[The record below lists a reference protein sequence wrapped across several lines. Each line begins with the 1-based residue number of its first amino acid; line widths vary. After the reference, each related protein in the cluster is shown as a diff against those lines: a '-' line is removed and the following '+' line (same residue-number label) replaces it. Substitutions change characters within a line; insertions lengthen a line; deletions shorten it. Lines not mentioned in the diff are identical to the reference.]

1 MMVLDTNVVSETMA
15 KQPDQGVI
23 RFLDALEERAAV
35 TVITV
40 AEIRYGIAV
49 LPAGARK
56 RNLAASSERVFAALG
71 SAGVLPFDEP
81 AASDYAN
88 IAAARRQAGKPI
100 SQADA
105 IIAAICR
112 HHEVALATRNVD
124 DFAGTG
130 IVVVNPWDMPRGA
143 AGPDLPG
150 R

>member
-1 MMVLDTNVVSETMA
+1 MIVLDTNVVSETMA
-15 KQPDQGVI
+15 IQPDQGVI

-49 LPAGARK
+49 LPAGVRK
-56 RNLAASSERVFAALG
+56 RNLTASSERVFAALG
-71 SAGVLPFDEP
+71 SAGVLSFDEP
-81 AASDYAN
+81 AASDYAD

-112 HHEVALATRNVD
+112 HHGVALVTRNVD

-130 IVVVNPWDMPRGA
+130 IIVVNPWDT
-143 AGPDLPG
+143 
-150 R
+150 